1 MNKPIYFPRLT
12 RRDCERLL
20 DVHQQL
26 NRARETL
33 EHANWPG
40 GKPVAALLMSA
51 LILVSELY
59 NRAEHAFLSGVQ
71 NRDAPSFENG
81 QAEQLA
87 PPADTGQ
94 PEVTTVVHKEG

>member
-26 NRARETL
+26 NRARDTL

-51 LILVSELY
+51 LIMVSELY
-59 NRAEHAFLSGVQ
+59 NRAEHAFLSGVE
-71 NRDAPSFENG
+71 NRPRPSPENG
-81 QAEQLA
+81 QADLPA
-87 PPADTGQ
+87 PPGEAIAD
-94 PEVTTVVHKEG
+94 EMTTVVHKEA